1 MNGRER
7 AIHNLNQL
15 VVAPVTCTQL
25 HSIVL
30 ITYDSYDVLTDHLYI
45 VYIYI
50 DIHTLYLMCVYICI
64 YIYGSNIT
72 ELNRTFIIHHMTLL
86 QISIATSDS
95 QAWAWHGAMLRR
107 FCSTLPHAGYAPPGA
122 ECGDQKGG
130 AGWNFEVRC
139 LDMFSMCR
147 YQEK

>member
-45 VYIYI
+45 YIYI
-50 DIHTLYLMCVYICI
+50 
-64 YIYGSNIT
+64 
-72 ELNRTFIIHHMTLL
+72 
-86 QISIATSDS
+86 
-95 QAWAWHGAMLRR
+95 
-107 FCSTLPHAGYAPPGA
+107 
-122 ECGDQKGG
+122 
-130 AGWNFEVRC
+130 
-139 LDMFSMCR
+139 
-147 YQEK
+147 

>member
-45 VYIYI
+45 VYIYRYS
-50 DIHTLYLMCVYICI
+50 HYI
-64 YIYGSNIT
+64 
-72 ELNRTFIIHHMTLL
+72 
-86 QISIATSDS
+86 
-95 QAWAWHGAMLRR
+95 
-107 FCSTLPHAGYAPPGA
+107 
-122 ECGDQKGG
+122 
-130 AGWNFEVRC
+130 
-139 LDMFSMCR
+139 
-147 YQEK
+147 

>member
-50 DIHTLYLMCVYICI
+50 DIHTISNVCLYMYI
-64 YIYGSNIT
+64 YI
-72 ELNRTFIIHHMTLL
+72 
-86 QISIATSDS
+86 
-95 QAWAWHGAMLRR
+95 W
-107 FCSTLPHAGYAPPGA
+107 
-122 ECGDQKGG
+122 K
-130 AGWNFEVRC
+130 
-139 LDMFSMCR
+139 
-147 YQEK
+147 

>member
-64 YIYGSNIT
+64 YIY
-72 ELNRTFIIHHMTLL
+72 M
-86 QISIATSDS
+86 
-95 QAWAWHGAMLRR
+95 
-107 FCSTLPHAGYAPPGA
+107 
-122 ECGDQKGG
+122 
-130 AGWNFEVRC
+130 EVT
-139 LDMFSMCR
+139 
-147 YQEK
+147 

>member
-45 VYIYI
+45 VYIYRYSHI
-50 DIHTLYLMCVYICI
+50 ISNVCLYMYI